1 MPVQEHDRR
10 PFTSAPNSQGSAC
23 LTVDVLD
30 VLEREPI
37 EETQR
42 LHDALPTRAAIGLI
56 AAVDPGELCDAEGF
70 RGSDHAHRQT
80 EHLRV
85 VEANVVPH

>member
-10 PFTSAPNSQGSAC
+10 PFTSVPNSQGCAC
-23 LTVDVLD
+23 LTVD

-37 EETQR
+37 EDTQR

-56 AAVDPGELCDAEGF
+56 
-70 RGSDHAHRQT
+70 
-80 EHLRV
+80 
-85 VEANVVPH
+85 